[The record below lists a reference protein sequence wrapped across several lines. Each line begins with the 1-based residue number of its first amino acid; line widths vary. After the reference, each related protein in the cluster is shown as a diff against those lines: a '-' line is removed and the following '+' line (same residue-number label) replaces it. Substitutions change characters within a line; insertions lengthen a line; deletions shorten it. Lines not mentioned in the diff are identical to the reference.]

1 MIMHMI
7 SRLIITRNAV
17 MIIPMKV
24 ITMKAITMKAI
35 TMKAITMKAII
46 MMPIAMAAKGIRM
59 MSIIIRDVTMLMPR
73 KSILMKATITA
84 MRGIVAPLLQN
95 N

>member
-1 MIMHMI
+1 IMHMI

-24 ITMKAITMKAI
+24 I

>member
-24 ITMKAITMKAI
+24 I

>member
-1 MIMHMI
+1 
-7 SRLIITRNAV
+7 

>member
-7 SRLIITRNAV
+7 RRLIITINAV
-17 MIIPMKV
+17 MTIPMKVIPMKV
-24 ITMKAITMKAI
+24 ITMKAI
-35 TMKAITMKAII
+35 I
-46 MMPIAMAAKGIRM
+46 MMPIVMAVKGIRM
-59 MSIIIRDVTMLMPR
+59 MSIIIRDVTMIMPR

-84 MRGIVAPLLQN
+84 MRGIVAPRLQN